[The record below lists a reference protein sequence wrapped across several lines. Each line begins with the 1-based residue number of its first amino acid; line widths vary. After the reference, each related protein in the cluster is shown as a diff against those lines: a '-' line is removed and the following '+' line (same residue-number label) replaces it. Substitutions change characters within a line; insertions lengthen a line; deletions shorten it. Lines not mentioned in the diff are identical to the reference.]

1 MDELRAL
8 NAALSILTAAFLWIR
23 FNDRPRT
30 IPRSGRVMRQGI
42 VAAFAVGSL
51 GSIEHLRHGSD
62 FTAASV
68 GWSVVCIVILGS
80 LWASRHH

>member
-8 NAALSILTAAFLWIR
+8 NAALSILTAAMLWVR

-30 IPRSGRVMRQGI
+30 IPRSGRVMRHGI

-68 GWSVVCIVILGS
+68 AWALVCCVILGA
-80 LWASRHH
+80 LWTSRKH